1 MSRRRASGLSNR
13 DRAVLD
19 LEREWGQAPQVQD
32 YKSEAAQRT
41 LGLSPSGYALV
52 LSALIDDPAALEYDP
67 ETINRLRQVRQMR
80 RPDF

>member
-1 MSRRRASGLSNR
+1 MSRRRARGLSNR
-13 DRAVLD
+13 DRAVID

-32 YKSEAAQRT
+32 YKSEAART

-67 ETINRLRQVRQMR
+67 ETISRLRQVRQMR